1 MGFPCPAIALAA
13 AFFASSTLLAVQ
25 AFSFSATPA
34 VIDSCGN
41 VTLTWTGTPFRYLH
55 HPYASQSFFLG
66 GSPPFYLL
74 AIPIFGTPRN
84 ISIPDSAYQND
95 VGSYFTQLSLPEGQR
110 YILSMS
116 DSTGFGSGGDTQI
129 LQMGDASSES
139 CNTTDPGSA
148 FTFQLNAALQQCR
161 EFTFEAY
168 TAAIQPVTILVGV
181 IPGGDSFTLS
191 PPNGSTSY
199 EWTADIW
206 NGTTI
211 VFMMVDAEGRQGGT
225 SDTLTVGTSDNS
237 SCINASS
244 PVATT
249 SPIASSANSTSTDS
263 GSSTSVG
270 AIVGGA
276 VGGSVTLAAGMLFA
290 LCCIRRRRGKE
301 PKHWIEA
308 SGALT
313 HGSRRSRSE
322 NIDLMSDEG
331 NIPYAG
337 NPFLPA
343 STSSTTHNGNVTSA
357 LPLSQVFFEEP
368 FNPAA
373 ASQSL
378 PPGTEITPFEIHN
391 EPRVT
396 HNTGKNSRGLQYNSN
411 PRYILHHDAEDVV
424 PDPEAVGIVELPPQY
439 SERPASQSLSG
450 ACNL

>member
-41 VTLTWTGTPFRYLH
+41 VTLTWTG
-55 HPYASQSFFLG
+55 

-95 VGSYFTQLSLPEGQR
+95 IPRQ
-110 YILSMS
+110 
-116 DSTGFGSGGDTQI
+116 GFGSGGDTQI

-357 LPLSQVFFEEP
+357 LPLSQVFFNEP

>member
-41 VTLTWTGTPFRYLH
+41 VTLTWTG
-55 HPYASQSFFLG
+55 

-95 VGSYFTQLSLPEGQR
+95 VGSYSTQLSLPEGQR

-357 LPLSQVFFEEP
+357 LPLSQVFFNEP

>member
-41 VTLTWTGTPFRYLH
+41 VTLTWTG
-55 HPYASQSFFLG
+55 

-74 AIPIFGTPRN
+74 AIP
-84 ISIPDSAYQND
+84 
-95 VGSYFTQLSLPEGQR
+95 
-110 YILSMS
+110 
-116 DSTGFGSGGDTQI
+116 GFGSGGDTQI
-129 LQMGDASSES
+129 LQMGDDSSES

-357 LPLSQVFFEEP
+357 LPLSQVFFNEP